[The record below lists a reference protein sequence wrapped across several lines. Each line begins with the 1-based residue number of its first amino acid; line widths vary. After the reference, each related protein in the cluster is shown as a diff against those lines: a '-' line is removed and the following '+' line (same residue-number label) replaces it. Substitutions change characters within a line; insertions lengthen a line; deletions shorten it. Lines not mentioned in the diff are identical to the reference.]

1 MSTTTAI
8 CHTPLAAELA
18 AARART
24 DFLFRILRPEAR
36 YARPIGE
43 RHRMIFYVGHL
54 EAFDWNMVCRRG
66 LGLASFHPEFD
77 KLFEFGI
84 DPAEGNLP
92 TDRESDW
99 PSGDEVRSYNRRV
112 RAELDAAIEDAPER
126 IVRVAI
132 EHRWMHAETL
142 AYLLHN
148 LPYQH
153 KTSPGEDGQEGN
165 RPRGI
170 GDAPSGGRIGST
182 RAQVECPPGSRE
194 PAMIEIPAGEAT
206 LGLRPEEFG
215 WDNEFRQHVAR
226 VPAFAIGKYKVT
238 NADYLRFVKAGAK
251 PPFFWVEQDGA
262 WFYRGMFQLF
272 PLPGDWP
279 VYVTQEEAEAYA
291 RWRGAALPT
300 EAEFHRAAYG
310 APEGAERPYPWG
322 HDAPSADRGN
332 FDFAHWDPLA
342 VTANPAGDRAWGVSQ
357 LVGNGW
363 EWTSTPFGP
372 FPGFRTFDFYPGYSA
387 AFFDGDHFV
396 MKGGSA
402 QTARC
407 LLRRSFR
414 NWFRRRYPYA
424 YGTFR
429 LVQR

>member
-24 DFLFRILRPEAR
+24 DFLFRVLRPEAL

-77 KLFEFGI
+77 RLFEFGI

-92 TDRESDW
+92 GDVESDW
-99 PSGDEVRSYNRRV
+99 PAADEVRSYNRRV
-112 RAELDAAIEDAPER
+112 REELDARLEHAPEQ
-126 IVRVAI
+126 ILRVAI

-148 LPYQH
+148 LPY
-153 KTSPGEDGQEGN
+153 GQKISLE
-165 RPRGI
+165 
-170 GDAPSGGRIGST
+170 PSGTPGGSS
-182 RAQVECPPGSRE
+182 VK
-194 PAMIEIPAGEAT
+194 PAIVEIPAGEAT
-206 LGLRPEEFG
+206 LGQSRGEFG
-215 WDNEFRQHVAR
+215 WDNEFDEHVER

-238 NADYLRFVKAGAK
+238 NAEYLQFVEAGAK
-251 PPFFWVEQDGA
+251 PPFFWVRQDGG
-262 WFYRGMFQLF
+262 WFCRGMFRLF
-272 PLPGDWP
+272 ALPEDWP
-279 VYVTQEEAEAYA
+279 VYVTEEEAEAYA

-310 APEGAERPYPWG
+310 TPDGTERPYPWG
-322 HDAPSADRGN
+322 HETPSPDRGN
-332 FDFAHWDPLA
+332 FDFAHWDPVP
-342 VTANPAGDRAWGVSQ
+342 VTANAAGDSAWGVSQ

-363 EWTSTPFGP
+363 EWTSTPFRP
-372 FPGFRTFDFYPGYSA
+372 FPGFRTFDFYPRYSS
-387 AFFDGDHFV
+387 AFFDDDHFV
-396 MKGGSA
+396 MKGGSP
-402 QTARC
+402 QTAQC

>member
-8 CHTPLAAELA
+8 CRTPLAAELA
-18 AARART
+18 AARSRT
-24 DFLFRILRPEAR
+24 DLLFRILSREAL

-66 LGLASFHPEFD
+66 LGRASFHPEFD

-92 TDRESDW
+92 TDTESDW
-99 PSGDEVRSYNRRV
+99 PSVDEVGRYNRRV
-112 RAELDAAIEDAPER
+112 RAEMDTAIEQAPEQ

-148 LPYQH
+148 LPYDQ
-153 KTSPGEDGQEGN
+153 KTSP
-165 RPRGI
+165 
-170 GDAPSGGRIGST
+170 APARTWSGSS
-182 RAQVECPPGSRE
+182 VEPV
-194 PAMIEIPAGEAT
+194 MIEIPAGEAT
-206 LGLRPEEFG
+206 LGQRPGEFG
-215 WDNEFRQHVAR
+215 WDNEFDQHVVR

-238 NADYLRFVKAGAK
+238 NADYLRFVEAGAK
-251 PPFFWVEQDGA
+251 PPFFWTRPDGA

-272 PLPGDWP
+272 PLPADWP

-291 RWRGAALPT
+291 RWRGAALMT
-300 EAEFHRAAYG
+300 EAEFHRAACG
-310 APEGAERPYPWG
+310 TPEGAERPYPWG
-322 HDAPSADRGN
+322 HEGPSAERGN
-332 FDFAHWDPLA
+332 FDFAHWDPVP
-342 VTANPAGDRAWGVSQ
+342 VTANPLGDSAWGVSQ

-363 EWTSTPFGP
+363 EWTATPFAP
-372 FPGFRTFDFYPGYSA
+372 FPGFRAFDFYPRYSA
-387 AFFDGDHFV
+387 AFFDDDHFV

-402 QTARC
+402 QTARS